1 MSRKLKKSREE
12 ALIELNNY
20 ILIHGTVDNI
30 TKNKIGEK
38 IYRYFQKNK
47 EFIEDAIEELGY
59 ELDKVKTYKTKGYYD
74 DFNKVKILLEK
85 FIELNNRFPIKLEIM
100 NDLGIGQRYIDKFGG
115 MNELKRKMNYTSN
128 DLIDLRG
135 DFNRSIQELQVAN
148 FLCMQ
153 GLKNKYK
160 REQHPFPKSEGRYRS
175 DFMFDLDD
183 NKKLHIEV
191 WGYDTNTNSSICEE
205 YNKKRKIKEQ
215 LYEKYKD
222 SIILVST
229 EQNIFNNKYEN
240 IEKELYNIFSKYL
253 NLKYK
258 DIDYRLLIP
267 PTKLT
272 DEELLDGVLKL
283 SKDKNYLPSTKNIHD
298 NGMSGLHIEILKRY
312 DSYLNFANK
321 FNKKLLFTEYKWNKE
336 LIFSFFKQITYNNKL
351 IDKDNL
357 NIICKNSYSNLSK
370 YGGIIK
376 LKLEFLS
383 NYLIINNTIPDIEV
397 NWLIE
402 LSNGII
408 KTNSNYEESD
418 FYDAQQLIKQLNS
431 NNLIIKSCSICGK
444 TIEVNSIDII
454 MCDNCKGL
462 FNDSNISYSL
472 INKSKHTELEYDN
485 NFNIVTDKP
494 FKLTTK
500 GFNEYSNIKIKS
512 YIKYFNLHNW
522 LNVIKYYN
530 KFNDL
535 YNYIKEEYLNFYNL
549 TKSKNLSKFC
559 RQHNYIVH
567 ELLLEIGTEKI
578 MNDCGF
584 SKQKQFSKD
593 DLKNNFINIVK
604 SIGYIPKYTEF
615 ANLTNI
621 HIGIYVKYFN
631 LKGKV
636 YDNVVKLYST
646 EVEFYKLLISTQIH
660 NFITISDLTNP
671 YKLRVYIFAKF
682 HKKQKRR

>member
-1 MSRKLKKSREE
+1 MGKRKSREQI
-12 ALIELNNY
+12 LKELNDY
-20 ILIHGTVDNI
+20 ILIYGTVDNI
-30 TKNKIGEK
+30 TKNKIGEN

-47 EFIEDAIEELGY
+47 EYIEDAIEELGY
-59 ELDKVKTYKTKGYYD
+59 ELNKVKTYKTKGYYD

-253 NLKYK
+253 DLKYK
-258 DIDYRLLIP
+258 DVDYRLLIP
-267 PTKLT
+267 STKLT
-272 DEELLDGVLKL
+272 DEDLLNNILKL
-283 SKDKNYLPSTKNIHD
+283 SKDKNYLPSTKSIHD

-312 DSYLNFANK
+312 NSYLDFANK
-321 FNKKLLFTEYKWNKE
+321 FNKKLLFTEYKWDKE
-336 LIFSFFKQITYNNKL
+336 LIFSFFKQIADDNKL
-351 IDKDNL
+351 IDKNNL
-357 NIICKNSYSNLSK
+357 EIICKNSYANLCK
-370 YGGIIK
+370 FGGIVK
-376 LKLEFLS
+376 LKLEFL
-383 NYLIINNTIPDIEV
+383 NDYLISNNYIPYIEI
-397 NWLIE
+397 NWLVE

-408 KTNSNYEESD
+408 KTNSNYDEAD
-418 FYDAQQLIKQLNS
+418 IQKAQQLISNMDK

-444 TIEVNSIDII
+444 TITVNSIDII
-454 MCDNCKGL
+454 MCDNCK
-462 FNDSNISYSL
+462 NRYNNSNTSYSL
-472 INKSKHTELEYDN
+472 INKSKYTEIEYDN
-485 NFNIVTDKP
+485 NFNIVTDKS

-530 KFNDL
+530 KFDDL
-535 YNYIKEEYLNFYNL
+535 YNYIKEEYLKFYNL

-584 SKQKQFSKD
+584 SKQKQFSEE
-593 DLKNNFINIVK
+593 DLKYNFINVVNN
-604 SIGYIPKYTEF
+604 IGYIPRYTDF

-621 HIGIYVKYFN
+621 HIGIYAKYFN

-646 EVEFYKLLISTQIH
+646 EDEF
-660 NFITISDLTNP
+660 NE
-671 YKLRVYIFAKF
+671 YIFRNNKENTNNIDI
-682 HKKQKRR
+682 KQII